1 MIYLDN
7 AATTQVD
14 NQVKEAMLP
23 YLNDI
28 FANPSSKFYKSAIN
42 ANDAV
47 KNARQNVSELLGC
60 DDEEIIFTSGASES
74 NNFII
79 KGVSDYYRDQGNHII
94 TSQGEHKSVLES
106 CKFLEK
112 NGFEITYLPIKE
124 NGHIDIED
132 LKESIKNNTILVSL
146 IWANNELGAL
156 NNIKKISKITNENDI
171 FLHVDATQYVGKKEI
186 NLKNSEID
194 FLSFSAHKIYGP
206 KGIGAAYIS
215 KDDIG
220 IRQNITPLIHGGEQ
234 EFGLRG
240 STLATHN
247 IVGFGKAAEITNKNI
262 NSYYNHLEELENY
275 FKENIKIK
283 IPEIMFNG
291 NQKNKIPG
299 IINMTIPGIHNQLF
313 IKSVKDELAISTGSA
328 CSIGKPSHVLSS
340 LGLDK
345 NQIRSTL
352 RISFGKYNKKNDISI
367 FLKKIFNY
375 ITNFNTKFQ

>member
-14 NQVKEAMLP
+14 KKVKEAMLP

-28 FANPSSKFYKSAIN
+28 FANPSSKFYKSAVKANN
-42 ANDAV
+42 AI
-47 KNARQNVSELLGC
+47 KKARNNVAQLLGC
-60 DDEEIIFTSGASES
+60 SSEEVIFTSGASES

-79 KGVSDYYRDQGNHII
+79 KGVADYYKDQGNHII
-94 TSQGEHKSVLES
+94 TSQGEHKSVLET
-106 CKFLEK
+106 CKFLE
-112 NGFEITYLPIKE
+112 NHGFEVTYLPIKE
-124 NGHIDIED
+124 KGYIDIED
-132 LKESIKNNTILVSL
+132 LKKSIKNNTILVAL
-146 IWANNELGAL
+146 IWANNELGTL
-156 NNIKKISKITNENDI
+156 NDIEKISEITNENNI

-186 NLKNSEID
+186 NLRNSAID

-220 IRQNITPLIHGGEQ
+220 IQKKVTPLIHGGEQ

-247 IVGFGKAAEITNKNI
+247 IVGFGKAAEITNQNI
-262 NSYYNHLEELENY
+262 DSYYNHLEKLENK
-275 FKENIKIK
+275 FKEFITNE
-283 IPEIMFNG
+283 IPQIISNG

-299 IINMTIPGIHNQLF
+299 IVNITIPGIHNQLF
-313 IKSVKDELAISTGSA
+313 IKSVKDDLAISTGSA

-340 LGLDK
+340 LGLNK
-345 NQIRSTL
+345 NQVRSTL
-352 RISFGKYNKKNDISI
+352 RISFGKYNNITDIDKLINLINKNYNSIS
-367 FLKKIFNY
+367 
-375 ITNFNTKFQ
+375 

>member
-14 NQVKEAMLP
+14 KEVKEAMLP

-47 KNARQNVSELLGC
+47 KIARQNVSELLGC

-79 KGVSDYYRDQGNHII
+79 KGVADYYRDQGNHII
-94 TSQGEHKSVLES
+94 TSQGEHKSVLET
-106 CKFLEK
+106 CKFLE
-112 NGFEITYLPIKE
+112 NHGFEVTYLPIKE
-124 NGHIDIED
+124 KGYIDIED
-132 LKESIKNNTILVSL
+132 LKKSIKNNTILVAL
-146 IWANNELGAL
+146 IWANNELGTL
-156 NNIKKISKITNENDI
+156 NDIEKISKITNENNI

-186 NLKNSEID
+186 NLRNSAID

-220 IRQNITPLIHGGEQ
+220 IQKKITPLIHGGEQ

-247 IVGFGKAAEITNKNI
+247 IVGFGKAAEIINQNI
-262 NSYYNHLEELENY
+262 SKYHKHLEELENY
-275 FKENIKIK
+275 FKNNIKTE
-283 IPEIMFNG
+283 IPEIIFNG
-291 NQKNKIPG
+291 DQKNKIPG
-299 IINMTIPGIHNQLF
+299 IINITIPGIHNQLF
-313 IKSVKDELAISTGSA
+313 IKSVKDKLAISTGSA

-345 NQIRSTL
+345 NQIHSTL
-352 RISFGKYNKKNDISI
+352 RISFGKYNKLSELEKLINHITSSI
-367 FLKKIFNY
+367 NECIC
-375 ITNFNTKFQ
+375 

>member
-1 MIYLDN
+1 MQIYGGIKMNKIYLDH
-7 AATTQVD
+7 AATTPMDAEVINTVNKYMKD
-14 NQVKEAMLP
+14 
-23 YLNDI
+23 YYG
-28 FANPSSKFYKSAIN
+28 NPSSIYQTGQNANNKLNEARKTIAELIN
-42 ANDAV
+42 AKDY
-47 KNARQNVSELLGC
+47 R
-60 DDEEIIFTSGASES
+60 EIIFTSGASES

-79 KGVSDYYRDQGNHII
+79 KGIADYYRDQGNHII

-106 CKFLEK
+106 CKYLEHH
-112 NGFEITYLPIKE
+112 GFEVTYLPVKE
-124 NGHIDIED
+124 NGYIDIED
-132 LKESIKNNTILVSL
+132 LKKSIKDNTILVSL
-146 IWANNELGAL
+146 IWANNELGTL
-156 NNIKKISKITNENDI
+156 NDIDKISKITNKNDI

-186 NLKNSEID
+186 N

-220 IRQNITPLIHGGEQ
+220 IRKKITPLIHGGEQ
-234 EFGLRG
+234 EFGFRG

-247 IVGFGKAAEITNKNI
+247 IVGFGKATEITNQNI
-262 NSYYNHLEELENY
+262 DSYYNHLEKLENK
-275 FKENIKIK
+275 FKESITNK
-283 IPEIMFNG
+283 IPKVIFNG
-291 NQKNKIPG
+291 DQKNKIPG

-352 RISFGKYNKKNDISI
+352 RISFGKNNDQNEI
-367 FLKKIFNY
+367 NY
-375 ITNFNTKFQ
+375 IITLINNYKNNSL